1 MSHVIFHIAENTDSN
16 SNIYVIRHLPH
27 SRECRFEFE
36 HAAEGDR
43 TRVRCVSVRVCLY
56 VYTRVCVRG
65 CVYMSVCGMC
75 LRERVRERERVCLSE

>member
-16 SNIYVIRHLPH
+16 SNIYVTRHLSH
-27 SRECRFEFE
+27 SREYQFESE

-43 TRVRCVSVRVCLY
+43 TRVRCVSVRVSLY

-75 LRERVRERERVCLSE
+75 LREREREGGRESV